1 MFISEEIHRDLINK
15 FKADYKPYLSTQE
28 NILHKSLNEV
38 PGLYCAYVKVKEE
51 EYHGTPSIV
60 IVILINV
67 TRLGMINYGLLFD
80 EMTNSLDQT
89 IHLTSL
95 TYNKIRPDDP
105 NDPDQWPG
113 IDTRIML
120 GYRVCVKDPDEL
132 ARTRYNTLFLMNIR
146 ATKTKYAKSLVIKM
160 NE

>member
-1 MFISEEIHRDLINK
+1 MFISEEIHRDLIAK
-15 FKADYKPYLSTQE
+15 FKVNYKPYLSTQE

-51 EYHGTPSIV
+51 EYHGTPSVV

-80 EMTNSLDQT
+80 EMTNGLDQT
-89 IHLTSL
+89 THLTSL

-105 NDPDQWPG
+105 KDPDEWPG

-120 GYRVCVKDPDEL
+120 GYRVCVKDPDGL
-132 ARTRYNTLFLMNIR
+132 ARARYDTLFSMNLR
-146 ATKTKYAKSLVIKM
+146 VTKTKYAKSLLIKM
-160 NE
+160 DE